1 MEIFLATFSFL
12 FGLAIG
18 SFLNVA
24 IRRGIRGESFLG
36 RSKCESCGRVLG
48 ARELI
53 PIVSFFVQR
62 GKCRGCKSSFSIE
75 YPIVEFATALFFA
88 LSAILFLPAD
98 ITDITLRGVLGL
110 FLALTALAA
119 AIVIFVVDLKEKIIP
134 DSAFFVLFIVGV
146 LALFLRRFPDEFFVA
161 DLWGSAAFLDVG
173 FALFFSLFFAALW
186 FFSRGA
192 WMGFGDAKLTLA
204 VSLILGWP
212 ASLAAFLFSFWIGGI
227 AGGVLLALRR
237 STMKSTIP
245 FGPFILVGGVG
256 AYFFSEYF
264 FGTSRFLEGI
274 YEIFYYSW

>member
-1 MEIFLATFSFL
+1 MDGAVAFLFL

-24 IRRGIRGESFLG
+24 IRRGIRGESLLG

-48 ARELI
+48 ARELM

-62 GKCRGCKSSFSIE
+62 GKCLGCKSSFSIE
-75 YPIVEFATALFFA
+75 YPLVEFATALAFA
-88 LSAILFLPAD
+88 VATILFFPAD
-98 ITDITLRGVLGL
+98 IAEVTLRGALGF
-110 FLALTALAA
+110 FLALTAIAA
-119 AIVIFVVDLKEKIIP
+119 AVVVFVVDLKEKIIP

-146 LALFLRRFPDEFFVA
+146 CALFLRRFPDEFFVGN
-161 DLWGSAAFLDVG
+161 LRESAAFFDIVS
-173 FALFFSLFFAALW
+173 ALLFSSFFAALW
-186 FFSRGA
+186 FFSRGT

-227 AGGVLLALRR
+227 AGGVLLALGR

-245 FGPFILVGGVG
+245 FGPFILVGAAA
-256 AYFFSEYF
+256 AYFFAAYF
-264 FGTSRFLEGI
+264 FETSRFLEGM